1 MGAKTLRMNKAILAT
16 KSPEEHKTSRRV
28 LLVDDSRAQR
38 QLLSIQLRRAGYA
51 VLEAESAGQALEMCQ
66 QFEPDIVLSDW
77 MMPGMSGP
85 EFCRAFRALPRD
97 SYGYFVLLTSKADKD
112 DIALGLQSGA
122 DDFLIKPVAGAEL
135 IARLAAGE
143 RILAMEERQRA
154 SNEALTEALREL
166 SQAQDRLRS
175 DLEEAKR
182 LQDSLVRERE
192 AHYGHVD
199 ISLLLRAA
207 GHIGGDFVGM
217 FPINGRECGA
227 YAIDVSGHGVA
238 AALLT
243 ARIAAQLSDA
253 SDSNAAVY
261 VDHMG
266 LFRARRPVELARY
279 LNHLMFRDLSI
290 ETYFTM
296 VYTVI
301 DHVTGQGR
309 LVQAGHPHPIIQRAD
324 GSVEVLGDGGFPIGI
339 FEDAQYHEVEFTL
352 NPGDRL
358 LVCSDGI
365 TEAQN
370 QSGLQLGEEGLAEML
385 QLYRG
390 VSGMGLMNLL
400 SYGIATFGNRPFED
414 DISAFLIERHPGAR
428 KFAMTDCAPG
438 STIDATPL
446 DKGSQTAL

>member
-1 MGAKTLRMNKAILAT
+1 MNKAILGKKNLAT
-16 KSPEEHKTSRRV
+16 HDRTSRLV

-51 VLEAESAGQALEMCQ
+51 VLEAESGAEALDLCRR
-66 QFEPDIVLSDW
+66 FEPDIVLSDW
-77 MMPGMSGP
+77 IMPGMSGP
-85 EFCRAFRALPRD
+85 ELCRAFRALPRE

-112 DIALGLQSGA
+112 DVALGLQSGA

-154 SNEALTEALREL
+154 SNEALTAALAEL
-166 SQAQDRLRS
+166 HQAQERLQS

-182 LQDSLVRERE
+182 LQDSLVRNRE
-192 AHYGHVD
+192 AHYGNVD
-199 ISLLLRAA
+199 ITLLLRAA
-207 GHIGGDFVGM
+207 GHIGGDFVGV
-217 FPINGRECGA
+217 FPINGRECGV

-261 VDHMG
+261 IDHMG
-266 LFRARRPVELARY
+266 LFRARGPVELARY
-279 LNHLMFRDLSI
+279 LNHLMFRDLST

-296 VYTVI
+296 VYAVL
-301 DHVTGQGR
+301 DHVTGEGR
-309 LVQAGHPHPIIQRAD
+309 MVLAGHPLPIIQRAD
-324 GSVEVLGDGGFPIGI
+324 GSVEVLGEGGFPIGI
-339 FEDAQYHEVEFTL
+339 FEDAQYQELQFRL
-352 NPGDRL
+352 GPGDRL

-365 TEAQN
+365 TEATN
-370 QSGLQLGEEGLAEML
+370 QHGVQLGEKGLAEML

-414 DISAFLIERHPGAR
+414 DISAFLVEFRADHPVR
-428 KFAMTDCAPG
+428 KRETSVCAPG
-438 STIDATPL
+438 SANLRKPSAA
-446 DKGSQTAL
+446 GSQTA